1 MQNKILV
8 TLILEKFVSDGKALW
23 RTKYLSVF
31 SLLSGGKGQI
41 QRITFQGSFVVSNE
55 QTHQPLIS
63 YKNWKGN
70 IIGLGRESQM
80 HDCVAGDEF
89 SMGVIKMS
97 PHAQTHTHTHTF

>member
-1 MQNKILV
+1 MVKLFGGLNILV
-8 TLILEKFVSDGKALW
+8 SF
-23 RTKYLSVF
+23 LSF
-31 SLLSGGKGQI
+31 QERKG
-41 QRITFQGSFVVSNE
+41 RFKESHLQGSFVVSNE

-80 HDCVAGDEF
+80 RDCVVGDEF

-97 PHAQTHTHTHTF
+97 PGHAHVHTHMHTHTHIRILISVQLVP